1 MDSQGCLGGDDS
13 FPLWTRDARFRG
25 TTLVTFRCESIG
37 LIFPLDTMAQHTGS
51 KQATK
56 RSIDTAEATDHDTP
70 TCFAGIPYMDATLG
84 YFAAHPEE
92 LERFTEEMDLA
103 YVRGLVP
110 HVALVLCSEE
120 VVAEYA
126 ARTPVPD
133 PGADCNFG
141 TDDTNELLMAVAYRS
156 LVGRNGAPAHV
167 PWPKEARL
175 HSFDKVNQK
184 QIQAWY
190 GHMQYLQRRFGP
202 LIRQHYA
209 PVYNDDTR
217 NNTDYNFVQAFGFRS
232 QRLSAELRQRFA
244 QINPACAAYMELFN
258 ARLKKADARQ
268 YARHEAE
275 MLSFLQSEK

>member
-1 MDSQGCLGGDDS
+1 MQ
-13 FPLWTRDARFRG
+13 PHTH
-25 TTLVTFRCESIG
+25 TN
-37 LIFPLDTMAQHTGS
+37 MA
-51 KQATK
+51 AK
-56 RSIDTAEATDHDTP
+56 RSIDVAEATDAHTP
-70 TCFAGIPYMDATLG
+70 AGISYIRQCVG

-92 LERFTEEMDLA
+92 VERFTEEMDLA

-133 PGADCNFG
+133 PDADCNFG

-156 LVGRNGAPAHV
+156 VTKNDGAPAHV

-175 HSFDKVNQK
+175 HSDKVNQK

-217 NNTDYNFVQAFGFRS
+217 NNTDYNFVQAFGFGS

-258 ARLKKADARQ
+258 ARLKKADALQ
-268 YARHEAE
+268 YARNEAE
-275 MLSFLQSEK
+275 MISFLQSEK